1 MAVWNDECR
10 PWLGR
15 LALLGEAQ
23 RADDEGLEHRAAL
36 LVEQVHLP
44 SRYQTPNP
52 TLGMGSSVR
61 KSHST
66 NLNIDPRVYT

>member
-23 RADDEGLEHRAAL
+23 RADDNDSDDSNDSK
-36 LVEQVHLP
+36 VTV
-44 SRYQTPNP
+44 
-52 TLGMGSSVR
+52 
-61 KSHST
+61 
-66 NLNIDPRVYT
+66 